1 MIEGIVAFFQTLN
14 KLLALFERLG
24 KWTKEHN
31 LDAWISDLEGAIDKL
46 EKAESPEQKLD
57 AARSIAS
64 AVRSIK

>member
-1 MIEGIVAFFQTLN
+1 MIEGLVAFFQSLN
-14 KLLALFERLG
+14 RLLALFERIG

-31 LDAWISDLEGAIDKL
+31 LDAWISDLEASIDKL

-57 AARSIAS
+57 AARSIVG